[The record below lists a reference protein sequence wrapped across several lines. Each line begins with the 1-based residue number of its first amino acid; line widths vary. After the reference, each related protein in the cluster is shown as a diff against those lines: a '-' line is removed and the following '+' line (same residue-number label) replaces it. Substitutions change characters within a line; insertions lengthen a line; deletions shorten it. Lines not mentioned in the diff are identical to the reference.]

1 MYRDLMHALQT
12 SKWKVACLI
21 AAMSVGVA
29 SSIRCEE
36 SSSPSPLVQVK
47 ESQDTSAPLVERT
60 KEVPE
65 TSVELRADPNA
76 RIEEKFYDFP
86 YPHKKLTVSD
96 VKEITH
102 LQRQWI
108 PTYDGSFPTMIA
120 HPRETSFS
128 LAWRSRDTAFNDKV
142 VAVSLG
148 DTFPIYRW
156 EGLGQQKTGTM
167 QVAIE
172 GGIWATFNYPNND
185 PDLLNTDYLV
195 GIPFNY
201 SDGKWNFRSRLY
213 HISAHLG
220 DEYIQTHEG
229 VTRLNPSFEAL
240 DFYTMCDV
248 NQNLW
253 LYGGIGFV
261 LRSDKTFRLKRI
273 YGDLGAEVRAG
284 PNFYHHRNLVMQ
296 PFLATNVHF
305 SQTHRYRPEVNTDLG
320 VEWSQIP
327 GTGRKLRSFL
337 EYFHG
342 YSQEGQFAN
351 QRTNFFAL
359 KVSYGY

>member
-1 MYRDLMHALQT
+1 MYRDIMNSLQNRSWKGT
-12 SKWKVACLI
+12 SLLI
-21 AAMSVGVA
+21 ALGLLATGPLQCVEA
-29 SSIRCEE
+29 
-36 SSSPSPLVQVK
+36 PSPLTQAQESEETGSQIVQ
-47 ESQDTSAPLVERT
+47 RT
-60 KEVPE
+60 KKVPE
-65 TSVELRADPNA
+65 ASVELRADPNA
-76 RIEEKFYDFP
+76 RVEEKYYQFP

-108 PTYDGSFPTMIA
+108 PTYDGTFPTMVA
-120 HPRETSFS
+120 NPRETSFC
-128 LAWRSRDTAFNDKV
+128 LAWRSRDTAFKDKV

-156 EGLGQQKTGTM
+156 EGWGKEKTGTM

-201 SDGKWNFRSRLY
+201 CNGSWNFRTRLY

-220 DEYIQTHEG
+220 DEYIQTHQG
-229 VTRLNPSFEAL
+229 VKRLNPSFEAVDL
-240 DFYTMCDV
+240 YTMYDL
-248 NQNLW
+248 NPSTW
-253 LYGGIGFV
+253 IYGGIGCV
-261 LRSDKTFRLKRI
+261 LRSDKTFPLKRL
-273 YGDLGAEVRAG
+273 YGDVGIELRAKQ
-284 PNFYHHRNLVMQ
+284 NFYHDRNLVMQ
-296 PFLATNVHF
+296 PFWATNVHMA
-305 SQTHRYRPEVNTDLG
+305 QTHKFSPEVNTDLG
-320 VEWSQIP
+320 IEWSQIP
-327 GTGRKLRSFL
+327 GTGRKLRTFL

-351 QRTNFFAL
+351 QRTNFFAV